1 MSILL
6 SVSGFDPK
14 RWRAALQAA
23 DASRDIVLEA
33 AHAADPAIEY
43 AVVWKQPPGLLEG
56 LPNLKAIFSLGA
68 GVDHIFADRAL
79 PDVPVVRI
87 VADDLTSR
95 MSEYIVWRVLDHFRR
110 GRAYRTQ
117 QAQAIWH
124 ERMQPAAREI
134 TVGIMGF
141 GELGRDAAAK
151 LRVLGFQVA
160 GWSRTEKAADDIQTY
175 TGAAGLDDFL
185 ACSDILVVLLPLT
198 AETRGVID
206 ASLLSRLKRQTP
218 LGGPVLINAGR
229 GGLQSE
235 AAILDALER
244 ETLME
249 ASLDVFNVEPLPAD
263 HPLWHHP
270 RVFVTPHAAAVS
282 DPDALAPAVMRQIAA
297 HERGEPLR
305 GIVDRN
311 AGY

>member
-1 MSILL
+1 MTILL
-6 SVSGFDPK
+6 SVTGFDPK
-14 RWRAALQAA
+14 RWRAALEAA
-23 DASRDIVLEA
+23 DSGRDIVLEP
-33 AHAADPAIEY
+33 AHSTDPAIEY

-68 GVDHIFADRAL
+68 GVDHIFADKAL

-95 MSEYIVWRVLDHFRR
+95 MSEYVVWRVLDHFRR

-117 QAQAIWH
+117 QTQTIWH
-124 ERMQPAAREI
+124 ERLQPAAREI

-141 GELGRDAAAK
+141 GELGRDAAGK
-151 LRVLGFQVA
+151 LQALGFNIA
-160 GWSRTEKAADDIQTY
+160 GWSRTAKSAEGVETFAGED
-175 TGAAGLDDFL
+175 GLDGFL
-185 ACSDILVVLLPLT
+185 AASDIVVVLLPLT
-198 AETRGVID
+198 ADTRGIID
-206 ASLLSRLKRQTP
+206 AGFLSRLKRRTP

-229 GGLQSE
+229 GGLQNE
-235 AAILDALER
+235 AAILEALDQD
-244 ETLME
+244 TLME

-263 HPLWHHP
+263 HPLWRHP

-305 GIVDRN
+305 GVVDRT